1 MMSLTGYIAFSVTY
15 LLTMHMALATT
26 REFQMFI
33 NIGLFILGG
42 AIGAALDSYI
52 TGFIFAVV
60 MHFIFWSKGSD

>member
-1 MMSLTGYIAFSVTY
+1 MMDLMGYIAFSVTY

-33 NIGLFILGG
+33 NIGLFTLGG
-42 AIGAALDSYI
+42 VIGASVDSYI

>member
-1 MMSLTGYIAFSVTY
+1 MIDLTTYIALSITY

-33 NIGLFILGG
+33 NLGLFILGG
-42 AIGAALDSYI
+42 VIGWAVDSFI
-52 TGFIFAVV
+52 TGFVFAMV